1 MYDLDGVGD
10 FLRVHKTHK
19 NKLVSQFILERDF
32 LVSKVLEKLHLNYVR
47 ILVVRMEICGFSV
60 TINSKMN

>member
-32 LVSKVLEKLHLNYVR
+32 LVSKVLEKLYLN
-47 ILVVRMEICGFSV
+47 
-60 TINSKMN
+60 